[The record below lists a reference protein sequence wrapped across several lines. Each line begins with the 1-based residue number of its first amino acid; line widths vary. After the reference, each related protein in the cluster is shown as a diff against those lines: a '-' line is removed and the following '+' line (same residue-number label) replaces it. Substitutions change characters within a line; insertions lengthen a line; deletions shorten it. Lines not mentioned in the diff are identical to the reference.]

1 MLPKEEKT
9 RKKKIDGEQVGLFD
23 KEDAQ
28 AKRRKKRQTVYF
40 VLFFSVGLTLL
51 MSLYR
56 GIKNFNPQSLKIS
69 APKLENISQIKPII
83 TEQELKNIT
92 KNDSATWSIKLI
104 NSAQS
109 PVFEENSQN
118 FSESE
123 ISSIIKKLADQDY
136 SSPIIYAKSLPE
148 GIKIKESISPKD
160 NNLSY
165 FSEISVPNQQF
176 FILIKI
182 TNSKE
187 LNQSISLLPQLIDQL
202 YWYRLQK

>member
-28 AKRRKKRQTVYF
+28 DKRRKKRQTVYF
-40 VLFFSVGLTLL
+40 VMFLTVGLSLL
-51 MSLYR
+51 MSLYH
-56 GIKNFNPQSLKIS
+56 GIKNFKPTPLNIS
-69 APKLENISQIKPII
+69 TPKLENISQIKI
-83 TEQELKNIT
+83 TNQDLEDIV

-104 NSAQS
+104 DSSKN
-109 PVFEENSQN
+109 PVFEKNSQN
-118 FSESE
+118 FSDSE
-123 ISSIIKKLADQDY
+123 ISSIIKKLAGQDF
-136 SSPIIYAKSLPE
+136 SSSIIYAKSLPE
-148 GIKIKESISPKD
+148 GIKVKESISPKD

-165 FSEISVPNQQF
+165 FSEIPVPNKQF

-182 TNSKE
+182 TNSKD
-187 LNQSISLLPQLIDQL
+187 LNQSTSLLPQLIDQL

>member
-9 RKKKIDGEQVGLFD
+9 RKKKIDGEQVDLFD

-40 VLFFSVGLTLL
+40 VLFFTVGLTLL
-51 MSLYR
+51 MSLYH
-56 GIKNFNPQSLKIS
+56 GIKNFKPTPLNIS
-69 APKLENISQIKPII
+69 TPKLENISQVKITNQNLEDII
-83 TEQELKNIT
+83 

-104 NSAQS
+104 DSSKN
-109 PVFEENSQN
+109 PVFEKNSQN
-118 FSESE
+118 FSDSE
-123 ISSIIKKLADQDY
+123 ISSIIKKLADQDF
-136 SSPIIYAKSLPE
+136 SSSIIYAKSLPE
-148 GIKIKESISPKD
+148 GIKVKESISPKD

-165 FSEISVPNQQF
+165 FSEIPVPNKQF

-182 TNSKE
+182 TNSKD
-187 LNQSISLLPQLIDQL
+187 LNQSTSLLPQLIDQL

>member
-28 AKRRKKRQTVYF
+28 TKRRKKRQTVYF
-40 VLFFSVGLTLL
+40 VMFLTVGLSLL
-51 MSLYR
+51 MSLYH
-56 GIKNFNPQSLKIS
+56 GIKNFKPTPLNIS
-69 APKLENISQIKPII
+69 TPKLENISQAKI
-83 TEQELKNIT
+83 TNQDLEDIV

-104 NSAQS
+104 DSSKN
-109 PVFEENSQN
+109 PVFEKNSQN
-118 FSESE
+118 FSDSE
-123 ISSIIKKLADQDY
+123 ISSIIKKLADQDF
-136 SSPIIYAKSLPE
+136 SSSIIYAKSLPE
-148 GIKIKESISPKD
+148 GIKVKESISPKD

-165 FSEISVPNQQF
+165 FSEIPVPNKQF

-182 TNSKE
+182 TNSKD
-187 LNQSISLLPQLIDQL
+187 LNQSTSLLPQLIDQL

>member
-9 RKKKIDGEQVGLFD
+9 RKKKDDGEQVGLFD

-40 VLFFSVGLTLL
+40 VMFLTVGLSLL
-51 MSLYR
+51 MSLYH

-69 APKLENISQIKPII
+69 APKLENISQVKPII
-83 TEQELKNIT
+83 TNQDLEDIV

-104 NSAQS
+104 DSSQS
-109 PVFEENSQN
+109 PVFEKNSQN
-118 FSESE
+118 FSDSE
-123 ISSIIKKLADQDY
+123 ISSIIKKLADQDF
-136 SSPIIYAKSLPE
+136 SSSIIYAKSLPE
-148 GIKIKESISPKD
+148 GIKVKENISSKD

-165 FSEISVPNQQF
+165 FSEIPVPNKQF

-182 TNSKE
+182 TNSKD
-187 LNQSISLLPQLIDQL
+187 LNQSTSLLPQLIDQL